1 MKSDT
6 IFTLWPIVP
15 FGADNEGDSN
25 EGIGSGQ
32 GNSGQQSN
40 NQDNQGNSSSGG
52 TQGQSGAKGNSSST
66 DDEDDEYK
74 GLTPGELRRLAR
86 DLTNKAKT
94 AEKERDSFKTKVDEE
109 ERKTRTKEENL
120 ERDVAERDSTIAN
133 LRATNAKLAIVSAI
147 LKDSRYE
154 WNDVEIVAQQLN
166 SEVVKVNDGGAV
178 EGLKKELERVAKE
191 HAFLL
196 KAKGPQQNN
205 GPTGF
210 QPGQGGGTSG
220 TPGQPDV
227 KELTKHYPALAN
239 RL

>member
-1 MKSDT
+1 MKQLMS
-6 IFTLWPIVP
+6 WPLHTP
-15 FGADNEGDSN
+15 FGAEPNDGDNNDGSGD
-25 EGIGSGQ
+25 GQ
-32 GNSGQQSN
+32 GNSGQSN
-40 NQDNQGNSSSGG
+40 TQDNQGNSSSGG

-196 KAKGPQQNN
+196 KAKGTQQNN